1 MIKKRL
7 ASLFMTSAMLCGFG
21 GWLPAGYGGLDISAS
36 ASGSIEAALQWAVAA
51 ANDDSHGY
59 SQSNRWGP
67 DYDCSSFVITALR
80 SAGFET
86 SSASY
91 TGNMRKDLIANG
103 FTWIPW
109 SSIGSEGNLQRGDI
123 LLKEGSHTEFYLGN
137 GKNVGAHKDYGH
149 PESGDQTGG
158 EVSVSGYYYHP
169 WDGVLRYEASSSPI
183 GCVDVL
189 ETRGSEVHVAGWAFD
204 PDNPNANLQIHV
216 YAGSKGVNEIVANLE
231 SSDVNAV
238 YNISGKHRFDK
249 WLNMGVSGTQT
260 VSVYAIDATGDG
272 NTKIDETSLYFGAMS
287 ASLDADFKALIVNT
301 NSNKPIMQDNN
312 GNVVLT
318 TEARTNYDATLWHFL
333 KNDDGTYSIYSY
345 KNGSRR
351 GYAMGVTNNSD
362 TNGAKII
369 CSTPNLSGVNQKWR
383 IDVRTSDGT
392 MKLVPKC
399 SSTDKCLEISGG
411 GKTDGT
417 AAQIRT
423 ADGTAPQKFKFIKLD
438 ANRDKI
444 DYRLST
450 SSTSVI
456 QNSNVKITVG
466 GTTPYVCEYKFCV
479 TDPNGK
485 ETTVNNGCNPVYS
498 FNPSIT
504 GNYKVYALLKN
515 PVQESIAA
523 NAKNK
528 AVTIKVTC
536 AHSYKLQTV
545 APTCTAQGYTTHT
558 CAKCGDTFKD
568 NYTATV
574 SHKYTSSVT
583 TEATCTKTGV
593 RTYTCS
599 VCKNSYTE
607 AIPAKGHSYTS
618 KVTKEPT
625 CTDNGIKT
633 YTCSCGSSYTENI
646 PPSGH
651 KFGEKVVDPT
661 TTEQGYTLHTCSVCG
676 YEYKDN
682 IIEPLHTHSY
692 TSEITKAAT
701 CTEDGII
708 TYTCECGESYTEAI
722 PATGHDFRE
731 KVVPPTTTEY
741 GYTLHTCTVCGYF
754 YEDNPVEPLPAPK
767 VPTLTATANEKS
779 VVLKWNPIST
789 AEKYGIAA
797 YTNGKW
803 NLLDECYTISYELK
817 NLKPGTEYKVA
828 VVVMYDDK
836 WNMDFSNAVNVA
848 LEECTVPKISYEK
861 DTDSI
866 KLTWT
871 AVRTAEKY
879 GIFEFE
885 DDYWNKIGQTSDTCF
900 VINGLAEGSEHKIA
914 VVTYSEGKWN
924 TDFSNAVTVTL
935 NKPNAGKYPVVTSEV
950 SGRQFRLKWT
960 AVSGA
965 EKYGI
970 AVYQSGGWRVKV
982 QVKSNTTS
990 YTSPKM
996 KSGTYKMVVCAKING
1011 NWDTSSL
1018 KSRAFNV
1025 KIA

>member
-7 ASLFMTSAMLCGFG
+7 ASLFMTSAMLCGFV

-438 ANRDKI
+438 ENRDKI

-504 GNYKVYALLKN
+504 GNYKVYALLKS

-528 AVTIKVTC
+528 AITIKVTC
-536 AHSYKLQTV
+536 NHSYTLKVV
-545 APTCTAQGYTTHT
+545 APSGTEQGYTLHT
-558 CAKCGDTFKD
+558 CTKCGDTFKD
-568 NYTATV
+568 NYTTNQDPVGHVDEISGGAGKIHIKGWAYDPDNMSKSLKIHV
-574 SHKYTSSVT
+574 YIGGKAGSVG
-583 TEATCTKTGV
+583 KTAEIIADVESTDLGISGKHRFDTWINTDLRGDQPV
-593 RTYTCS
+593 YIYAI
-599 VCKNSYTE
+599 NSE
-607 AIPAKGHSYTS
+607 G
-618 KVTKEPT
+618 
-625 CTDNGIKT
+625 
-633 YTCSCGSSYTENI
+633 
-646 PPSGH
+646 
-651 KFGEKVVDPT
+651 
-661 TTEQGYTLHTCSVCG
+661 GY
-676 YEYKDN
+676 
-682 IIEPLHTHSY
+682 
-692 TSEITKAAT
+692 
-701 CTEDGII
+701 
-708 TYTCECGESYTEAI
+708 
-722 PATGHDFRE
+722 
-731 KVVPPTTTEY
+731 
-741 GYTLHTCTVCGYF
+741 
-754 YEDNPVEPLPAPK
+754 
-767 VPTLTATANEKS
+767 
-779 VVLKWNPIST
+779 NPIIGSKT
-789 AEKYGIAA
+789 VTIDEINHDPVGYLERVEFE
-797 YTNGKW
+797 NGKIRVKGW
-803 NLLDECYTISYELK
+803 
-817 NLKPGTEYKVA
+817 A
-828 VVVMYDDK
+828 YDPD
-836 WNMDFSNAVNVA
+836 
-848 LEECTVPKISYEK
+848 
-861 DTDSI
+861 DSSKSLPI
-866 KLTWT
+866 H
-871 AVRTAEKY
+871 VY
-879 GIFEFE
+879 
-885 DDYWNKIGQTSDTCF
+885 IG
-900 VINGLAEGSEHKIA
+900 
-914 VVTYSEGKWN
+914 GK
-924 TDFSNAVTVTL
+924 
-935 NKPNAGKYPVVTSEV
+935 AG
-950 SGRQFRLKWT
+950 
-960 AVSGA
+960 SGA
-965 EKYGI
+965 ECHVIKSAIERSDVNSYYKISGI
-970 AVYQSGGWRVKV
+970 HGFDEWMETSAWGETPVYVYAINNEGGYNPCIGNGTVTV
-982 QVKSNTTS
+982 D
-990 YTSPKM
+990 KM
-996 KSGTYKMVVCAKING
+996 MIRTVP
-1011 NWDTSSL
+1011 
-1018 KSRAFNV
+1018 
-1025 KIA
+1025 